1 MEVLVRVVIVE
12 SDVYVIM
19 NYTNKYNMY
28 DEVRGG
34 VLVRVVIAETD
45 M

>member
-1 MEVLVRVVIVE
+1 MEVLVRIVIVE
-12 SDVYVIM
+12 SDIYIIM
-19 NYTNKYNMY
+19 NYTNKYNIY
-28 DEVRGG
+28 DEVRVE